1 MSAARETRAGG
12 GETYVIAGGGT
23 GGHLYP
29 GIAIAEEL
37 LRRRQAARIV
47 FAGRGLPL
55 ERAIVERQGYQ
66 LVAVRSG
73 GVVGKSPMQR
83 MKGAFLALRG
93 VFEAMALL
101 GRLRPRVVIGV
112 GGYASGPVVLAAAA
126 RRIPTLIQEQNAVP
140 GLTNRLLSRVASAI
154 AITFDDT
161 RRYFGGRGVTT
172 GNPIRAEFASVPRR
186 RRMSRFEVLIFGGS
200 QGARALNNAMFDAL
214 PLLAPV
220 KTDLRVVHGTGE
232 SDAERAREIYS
243 AAGIQAEVR
252 PYINDIL
259 DAYVRAN
266 LVVARSGASTCSE
279 LAACGRASILVPLP
293 TSAHDHQK
301 KNAER
306 LAERGAALLMEEK
319 GLTGASLAAAIL
331 ALIRDPERVAAMET
345 AAVSL
350 ARPDAA
356 ARIVDLVARLA
367 W

>member
-1 MSAARETRAGG
+1 
-12 GETYVIAGGGT
+12 
-23 GGHLYP
+23 
-29 GIAIAEEL
+29 
-37 LRRRQAARIV
+37 
-47 FAGRGLPL
+47 
-55 ERAIVERQGYQ
+55 
-66 LVAVRSG
+66 
-73 GVVGKSPMQR
+73 
-83 MKGAFLALRG
+83 
-93 VFEAMALL
+93 MALL

-186 RRMSRFEVLIFGGS
+186 RRTSRFEVLIFGGS
-200 QGARALNNAMFDAL
+200 QGARALNNAMFNAL
-214 PLLAPV
+214 PHLAPV
-220 KTDLRVVHGTGE
+220 KMELRVVHGTGE
-232 SDAERAREIYS
+232 ADAERAREIYA

-306 LAERGAALLMEEK
+306 LAEVGAALLMEEK

-331 ALIRDPERVAAMET
+331 ALIRDPARVEAMET
-345 AAVSL
+345 AAAGL

-356 ARIVDLVARLA
+356 ARIVDLVAGLA